1 MLYKL
6 AVALTIATSNAAILV
21 EEPTTGYEPR
31 PMWRPVVEPISDPE
45 WEAFKQEYKKSYET
59 PAEERERYQIF
70 QATKQRVA
78 RLNAI
83 NKKAGDAFGITWMAD
98 RCAPTA
104 TSPIRHFPNA
114 WLAQPSPAARPPH
127 SPTSPSSFRVPLA
140 ARTRRSTRRAT
151 SARRAGRR
159 PPRSRTT
166 RRPAAPT
173 RPRLSTGSTPRP
185 SPPSRTRASAALGAC
200 CPPRAGSP
208 PLRALV
214 VP

>member
-83 NKKAGDAFGITWMAD
+83 NKKAGDAYGITWTAD
-98 RCAPTA
+98 RCAPGSPLVSA
-104 TSPIRHFPNA
+104 T
-114 WLAQPSPAARPPH
+114 
-127 SPTSPSSFRVPLA
+127 PSS
-140 ARTRRSTRRAT
+140 TCGS
-151 SARRAGRR
+151 
-159 PPRSRTT
+159 RSRLPL
-166 RRPAAPT
+166 PAHPT
-173 RPRLSTGSTPRP
+173 RLPR
-185 SPPSRTRASAALGAC
+185 
-200 CPPRAGSP
+200 SP
-208 PLRALV
+208 PLACRSQQRR
-214 VP
+214 